1 MNTEVA
7 RGLADFAIRL
17 GYDEIPTDVL
27 QSAKSLTLKTIT
39 GMIAGSIH
47 PSSKKLSGV
56 IESRKL
62 PQELTVINSG
72 YKSSLWEAVFV
83 NSFYAHVQE
92 LEDDRIDGGI
102 SWDITVIPTVLSL
115 AEQYGLTGKEFLAT
129 LVAGLEVHARTCIFP
144 AGHAGLT
151 VVPGAVGP
159 AAAAARCLGLDVQQ
173 TEMAMG
179 LALSS
184 ANLSHSN
191 FGTDGHFFES
201 ALQSLQ
207 AVAAAEM
214 AKAGLTG
221 RPDLDFYLNKLIGEQ
236 ETLDSRLMLKDLGK
250 RWLFTEIM
258 IKKYPCCFMVHR
270 QVDSLLEVMKENGL
284 RYDDVRS
291 ISVYASPA
299 DRVCDR
305 PQPESE
311 GDLQFS
317 FQHTLGT
324 ALRTGDLLL
333 EDFML
338 AAASDARLV
347 EARGK
352 VKVHIDE
359 NLSGLVMKEPSRIE
373 VELANGRVIPAERKY
388 PIGSLHEPLTVDG
401 LRSVCKKFTKGV
413 LADKKMDEIADAV
426 LGIEGANSV
435 QRLAE
440 LLQ

>member
-1 MNTEVA
+1 
-7 RGLADFAIRL
+7 
-17 GYDEIPTDVL
+17 
-27 QSAKSLTLKTIT
+27 
-39 GMIAGSIH
+39 
-47 PSSKKLSGV
+47 
-56 IESRKL
+56 
-62 PQELTVINSG
+62 
-72 YKSSLWEAVFV
+72 
-83 NSFYAHVQE
+83 
-92 LEDDRIDGGI
+92 
-102 SWDITVIPTVLSL
+102 
-115 AEQYGLTGKEFLAT
+115 
-129 LVAGLEVHARTCIFP
+129 
-144 AGHAGLT
+144 
-151 VVPGAVGP
+151 
-159 AAAAARCLGLDVQQ
+159 
-173 TEMAMG
+173 
-179 LALSS
+179 
-184 ANLSHSN
+184 
-191 FGTDGHFFES
+191 
-201 ALQSLQ
+201 
-207 AVAAAEM
+207 
-214 AKAGLTG
+214 
-221 RPDLDFYLNKLIGEQ
+221 
-236 ETLDSRLMLKDLGK
+236 
-250 RWLFTEIM
+250 
-258 IKKYPCCFMVHR
+258 
-270 QVDSLLEVMKENGL
+270 MKENGL
-284 RYDDVRS
+284 RYDDVKS

-401 LRSVCKKFTKGV
+401 LRSVCKKFTRGV
-413 LADKKMDEIADAV
+413 VADKKMDEIADAV

-435 QRLAE
+435 QRLVE